1 MVGKHQQVHRD
12 TAPWVS
18 DGAYSGTQKPDQ
30 LHTLH
35 RIDPHAGTLM
45 LVNLQQRPRSVNV
58 FHDNQGPG
66 HTQGRPDRL
75 KDLSLIASVTDAQEW
90 HNRIVYLPLS

>member
-1 MVGKHQQVHRD
+1 
-12 TAPWVS
+12 
-18 DGAYSGTQKPDQ
+18 
-30 LHTLH
+30 
-35 RIDPHAGTLM
+35 M
-45 LVNLQQRPRSVNV
+45 LGNLQQRPRSVNV